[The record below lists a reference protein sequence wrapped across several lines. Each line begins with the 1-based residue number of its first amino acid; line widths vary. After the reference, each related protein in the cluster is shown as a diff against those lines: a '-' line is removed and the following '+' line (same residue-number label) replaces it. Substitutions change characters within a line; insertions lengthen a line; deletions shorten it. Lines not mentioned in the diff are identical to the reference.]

1 MVTKFVMITSSFGI
15 IIRARNSVK
24 TRFLPRNESLANA
37 KAASVVTKSISA
49 VVTAVKSRVFSRYLP
64 RGTEIKASA

>member
-1 MVTKFVMITSSFGI
+1 M
-15 IIRARNSVK
+15 RNIS
-24 TRFLPRNESLANA
+24 RNESLANA